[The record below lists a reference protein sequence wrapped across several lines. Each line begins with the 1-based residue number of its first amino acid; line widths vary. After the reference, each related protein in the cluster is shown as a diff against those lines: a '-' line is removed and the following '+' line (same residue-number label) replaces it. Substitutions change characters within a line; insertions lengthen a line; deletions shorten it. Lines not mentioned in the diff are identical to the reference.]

1 MSESH
6 RVASSPVK
14 DWLDSCKKGSVEAY
28 KYYFPLF
35 EQYVGKSGEVM
46 LNEAKANAESKDFYT
61 KKLFELY
68 RQLADGSIKSR
79 RGKTLS
85 QNTCKTAIMSVRAF
99 FAYHDLPLSFKTFM
113 KKDARLAKPQVVQK
127 KHFLVPSE
135 IQKLFRIASAREK
148 AVLALGA
155 MGQDRSTVARLK
167 VEQFTGKLGAAQLEF
182 VDEIREKTNASIK
195 ILLTAEAQ
203 RILADYIVS
212 LKRHEGWLFEGYKN
226 HHFKPDQCN
235 DVFKALCEKAEV
247 KDNGRRLSFHCLRM
261 WFSTQLRNKVDRD
274 IIDLLTGHEVRFG
287 GAYLADDEVKLRE
300 QLSNAGVEDLLRLQ
314 EGSHNGF
321 SKELGE
327 QKAKLAEQA
336 KTIKYLQ
343 EELEIHKAEMDFVRD
358 FVRKNIPL
366 TEEERARYKPLPTQK
381 GPIKIRD
388 VKIYEPKKPSV
399 APDAVPKEEKA
410 APNLHDEIA
419 ELRREIEALKKPQ
432 KS

>member
-1 MSESH
+1 MTESQT
-6 RVASSPVK
+6 VASSPVK

-35 EQYVGKSGEVM
+35 EQYVDKSGEDL
-46 LNEAKANAESKDFYT
+46 LNEAKANVESKDFYT
-61 KKLFELY
+61 KKLFEFY
-68 RQLADGSIKSR
+68 RQLANGSIKSR

-85 QNTCKTAIMSVRAF
+85 QNTCKTAVMSVRAF
-99 FAYHDLPLSFKTFM
+99 FTYHDLQLSFKKFM

-135 IQKLFRIASAREK
+135 LQRLFRIASAREK

-167 VEQFTGKLGAAQLEF
+167 VEQFTGKLGATQLEF
-182 VDEIREKTNASIK
+182 VDEIREKTNTSIK
-195 ILLTAEAQ
+195 ILLTPEVQ

-287 GAYLADDEVKLRE
+287 GAYLADDETKLR
-300 QLSNAGVEDLLRLQ
+300 QLLTDENVQDLLQLQ
-314 EGSHNGF
+314 EGSHNGL
-321 SKELGE
+321 SKDLEE

-336 KTIKYLQ
+336 KTIENLQ
-343 EELEIHKAEMDFVRD
+343 EELDAYKADMDAVRLK
-358 FVRKNIPL
+358 FPL
-366 TEEERARYKPLPTQK
+366 TEEERARAKPFPIQK
-381 GPIKIRD
+381 GAMKIRE
-388 VKIYEPKKPSV
+388 VKIYEPKKPPV
-399 APDAVPKEEKA
+399 VLDAVLREA
-410 APNLHDEIA
+410 SPNVHDEIA
-419 ELRREIEALKKPQ
+419 ELRREIEALKKVQ
-432 KS
+432 KN